1 MDGAGGMLCLR
12 SIGPMRFFQYVSAI
26 ALFSLSL
33 LISAQQPPQPTSAA
47 GQKGTYTLSSTVKL
61 VVLDVV
67 VTDKKGNVVSN
78 LKKDDFQVF
87 EDKRLQTIS
96 NFDAPEAHA
105 VTPSMKIDSTE
116 DLDRVAPDTP
126 TSIIVL
132 DEFSSRFEDM
142 AFAHYSIKK
151 YLDSQPS
158 TLAQPTMLLAVDLN
172 RFTVV
177 KDYTQDRAAIITALD
192 HHLGE
197 YPWRHNSGSWRAE
210 EFAAGFRSLMQ
221 VAEATAGHPGHKNMI
236 WVGRGLP
243 IVTLSRMNPGDQAKL
258 TAEIQTCINMLLA
271 ARVTMYTVD
280 PAGIY
285 TPTATDEMG
294 IDVNDPFGGGTLQFG
309 IVAQATGGKAFH
321 GRNDV
326 DAEIG
331 TSARDGSDFYTL
343 SYVPND
349 ASDAKRP
356 FRGIR
361 VVMKDPNLR
370 ASAREGYY
378 LNAATDMSRPITDQS
393 KRAVVDLN
401 GAANNTLV
409 YDGVPMTV
417 VRGDA
422 PGSVKVHVD
431 GDTLPWVDH
440 GSDTP
445 RTVQLQVFCVPFDKK
460 NKAMKQTALSF
471 VARSPA
477 LKPGAP
483 PQKVNIN
490 FPVTYEGDAQ
500 AVRLRVIVREPDSGK
515 LGAAN
520 LDLQAK

>member
-1 MDGAGGMLCLR
+1 
-12 SIGPMRFFQYVSAI
+12 MRPFQYVSAT
-26 ALFSLSL
+26 ALLFLVL
-33 LISAQQPPQPTSAA
+33 PVFAQQPKPSAPNE
-47 GQKGTYTLSSTVKL
+47 GPKGTYTLSSTVKL

-67 VTDKKGNVVSN
+67 VTDRKGNIVSN

-87 EDKRLQTIS
+87 EEKRLQTIS
-96 NFDAPEAHA
+96 NFDAPGAHD
-105 VTPSMKIDSTE
+105 VTSSMKIDSTE
-116 DLDRVAPDTP
+116 DLDRLAPNAP
-126 TSIIVL
+126 TNIIVL
-132 DEFSSRFEDM
+132 DEFSSRFVDM

-151 YLDSQPS
+151 YLDAQPS
-158 TLAQPTMLLAVDLN
+158 TLMQPTMLLAVDLN
-172 RFTVV
+172 HFTVV
-177 KDYTQDRAAIITALD
+177 KDYTQDKAAIITALD

-197 YPWRHNSGSWRAE
+197 FPWQHNSGSWRAE

-243 IVTLSRMNPGDQAKL
+243 VVNLSRMNTGDQAKL

-280 PAGIY
+280 PAGLT

-294 IDVNDPFGGGTLQFG
+294 IDVDDPFGGGTLQFG
-309 IVAQATGGKAFH
+309 IVAQATGGKGFH

-326 DAEIG
+326 DVQIG
-331 TSARDGSDFYTL
+331 TSARDGEDFYTL
-343 SYVPND
+343 SYMPND
-349 ASDAKRP
+349 ASDARRP

-370 ASAREGYY
+370 ASARKGYY
-378 LNAATDMSRPITDQS
+378 LNAATDMTRPITDQS

-401 GAANNTLV
+401 GAAGNTLV
-409 YDGVPMTV
+409 YDGVPLTV
-417 VRGDA
+417 ARGDA
-422 PGSVKVHVD
+422 AGTVKVHVD
-431 GDTLPWVDH
+431 GSTLSWVDH
-440 GSDTP
+440 GPDSP
-445 RTVQLQVFCVPFDKK
+445 RTVEIQVFCIPFDRK
-460 NKAMKQTALSF
+460 NKAMKQTASSF

-477 LKPGAP
+477 LKPGSP

-490 FPVTYEGDAQ
+490 FPLTYEGDTQ
-500 AVRLRVIVREPDSGK
+500 AVRLRVIVRESASGK

-520 LDLQAK
+520 LDLVAK

>member
-1 MDGAGGMLCLR
+1 MLCLR
-12 SIGPMRFFQYVSAI
+12 TLPAMRYFEYVSAI
-26 ALFSLSL
+26 P
-33 LISAQQPPQPTSAA
+33 LIFLAPPIFAQSPQQPASAA
-47 GQKGTYTLSSTVKL
+47 EQKGAYTLSSTVKL

-67 VTDKKGNVVSN
+67 VTDKKGNVVSG

-87 EDKRLQTIS
+87 EEKRPQNIS
-96 NFDAPEAHA
+96 SFDAPGAHA
-105 VTPSMKIDSTE
+105 VPTSMTIGSTE
-116 DLDRVAPDTP
+116 DLDRLAPDTP

-142 AFAHYSIKK
+142 AFAQYSIKK
-151 YLDSQPS
+151 YLDAQPS
-158 TLAQPTMLLAVDLN
+158 TLTQPTMLLSVNLRN
-172 RFTVV
+172 FTVL
-177 KDYTQDRAAIITALD
+177 KDYTQDKAAILAALD

-197 YPWRHNSGSWRAE
+197 FPWQHNSGSRRAE

-258 TAEIQTCINMLLA
+258 TAEIQTCINMLLT

-280 PAGIY
+280 PAGLH

-294 IDVNDPFGGGTLQFG
+294 IDVDDPFGGGTLQFG

-331 TSARDGSDFYTL
+331 TSARGGREFYTL

-378 LNAATDMSRPITDQS
+378 LNAATDTTRPITDQS

-409 YDGVPMTV
+409 YDGVPLTV
-417 VRGDA
+417 VRGD
-422 PGSVKVHVD
+422 GVGTVKVHVD
-431 GDTLPWVDH
+431 GSALTWVDH
-440 GSDTP
+440 GPDSP
-445 RTVQLQVFCVPFDKK
+445 RTAEVQVFCVPLDRK
-460 NKAMKQTALSF
+460 NKAMKQTAVSF
-471 VARSPA
+471 AARSPA
-477 LKPGAP
+477 VKPGEP
-483 PQKVNIN
+483 LPKVNVD
-490 FPVTYEGDAQ
+490 FPLKYEGDAQ
-500 AVRLRVIVREPDSGK
+500 VVRLRVIVREPGSGK

-520 LDLQAK
+520 LDLLAK

>member
-1 MDGAGGMLCLR
+1 MLFLR
-12 SIGPMRFFQYVSAI
+12 TLSAMRYFEYVSAI
-26 ALFSLSL
+26 ALFSPFLPL
-33 LISAQQPPQPTSAA
+33 FAQSPPQPASAA
-47 GQKGTYTLSSTVKL
+47 EQKGAYTLSSTVKL

-67 VTDKKGNVVSN
+67 VTDKNGNVVSN

-87 EDKRLQTIS
+87 EEKRPQTIS
-96 NFDAPEAHA
+96 SFDAPGAHE
-105 VTPSMKIDSTE
+105 VPTSMKIDSTG
-116 DLDRVAPDTP
+116 DLDRLAPNAP

-142 AFAHYSIKK
+142 AFAHYSIKQ
-151 YLDSQPS
+151 YLDAQPS
-158 TLAQPTMLLAVDLN
+158 TLTQPTMLLAVDLN
-172 RFTVV
+172 HFTVV
-177 KDYTQDRAAIITALD
+177 KDYTQDRAAILTALD

-197 YPWRHNSGSWRAE
+197 YPWRHSSGSWRAE

-243 IVTLSRMNPGDQAKL
+243 SVTLSRMNTGDQAKL

-280 PAGIY
+280 PAGLY

-294 IDVNDPFGGGTLQFG
+294 VDVNDPFGGGTLQFG

-326 DAEIG
+326 DAQIG
-331 TSARDGSDFYTL
+331 TSARDGREFYTL

-370 ASAREGYY
+370 TSAREGYY
-378 LNAATDMSRPITDQS
+378 LNATTDMTRPITDQS

-409 YDGVPMTV
+409 YDGVPLTV
-417 VRGDA
+417 VRGDGA
-422 PGSVKVHVD
+422 GMVKVHVD
-431 GDTLPWVDH
+431 GNALSWVDH
-440 GSDTP
+440 GSDSP
-445 RTVQLQVFCVPFDKK
+445 RTVELQVFCIPFDRK
-460 NKAMKQTALSF
+460 NKAMKQTAVSF
-471 VARSPA
+471 AARSPA

-483 PQKVNIN
+483 LPKVNVD
-490 FPVTYEGDAQ
+490 FPLKYEGDAQ
-500 AVRLRVIVREPDSGK
+500 AVRLRVIIREPDSGK

-520 LDLQAK
+520 LDLQSK

>member
-1 MDGAGGMLCLR
+1 MLFLR
-12 SIGPMRFFQYVSAI
+12 TLSAMHYFKYVSAI
-26 ALFSLSL
+26 ALILPAL
-33 LISAQQPPQPTSAA
+33 LIFAQSPPQPASA
-47 GQKGTYTLSSTVKL
+47 GEQKGAYTLSSNVKL

-67 VTDKKGNVVSN
+67 VTDKKGNVVSG

-87 EDKRLQTIS
+87 EEKRPQSIS
-96 NFDAPEAHA
+96 NFDAPGAHE
-105 VTPSMKIDSTE
+105 VPTSTKIDSTE
-116 DLDRVAPDTP
+116 DLDRLAPNAP

-142 AFAHYSIKK
+142 AFAHYSIKQ
-151 YLDSQPS
+151 YLDAQPS
-158 TLAQPTMLLAVDLN
+158 TLTQPTMLLAVDLN
-172 RFTVV
+172 RFTVL
-177 KDYTQDRAAIITALD
+177 KDYTQDRAAILTALD

-243 IVTLSRMNPGDQAKL
+243 NVNLARMSGADQDKL
-258 TAEIQTCINMLLA
+258 VKEIQTCINMLVA

-280 PAGIY
+280 PAGLY

-326 DAEIG
+326 DAQIG
-331 TSARDGSDFYTL
+331 SSARDGREFYTL

-349 ASDAKRP
+349 ASDAKRL

-378 LNAATDMSRPITDQS
+378 LNAATDTTRPIMDQS

-409 YDGVPMTV
+409 YDGVPLTV
-417 VRGDA
+417 VRGD
-422 PGSVKVHVD
+422 GVGMVKVHVD
-431 GDTLPWVDH
+431 GSALTWVDH
-440 GSDTP
+440 GPDSP
-445 RTVQLQVFCVPFDKK
+445 RTAEVQVFCVPFDRK
-460 NKAMKQTALSF
+460 NKAMKQTAVSF
-471 VARSPA
+471 AARSPA
-477 LKPGAP
+477 VKPGEP
-483 PQKVNIN
+483 LPKVNVD
-490 FPVTYEGDAQ
+490 FPLKYEGDAQ
-500 AVRLRVIVREPDSGK
+500 VVRLRVIVREPGSGK